1 MNIYTLVRK
10 AARDSILTT
19 LPEFF
24 PTSVEQNA
32 GVIFSHTNGAEPS
45 IPYVVINILSIE
57 QQGHHSTSP
66 LSNIDEEIVSS
77 AFYEVMVQYSF
88 CGSSAGDMAQS
99 FSHRVSNNPL
109 VSMEQQ
115 RNKLAFM
122 RKSTV
127 RRAPQKRDT
136 TWVENFNIDITYN
149 YVLNEVVTVDIVEG
163 VVLTTDIDGIEEL
176 VKIPETIIYP

>member
-10 AARDSILTT
+10 ATRDSILTT

-32 GVIFSHTNGAEPS
+32 GVIFSHNNGAEPS

-57 QQGHHSTSP
+57 QQGRHRTST
-66 LSNIDEEIVSS
+66 LTNTTEELTVS

-88 CGSSAGDMAQS
+88 CGSTAGDMAHT
-99 FSHRVSNNPL
+99 FSHRVSNNP
-109 VSMEQQ
+109 VAFEEQH
-115 RNKLAFM
+115 RNNLSYM

-136 TWVENFNIDITYN
+136 VWVENFNIDITYN
-149 YVLNEVVTVDIVEG
+149 YIVNEQQLVDVVESVI
-163 VVLTTDIDGIEEL
+163 IQDGI
-176 VKIPETIIYP
+176 TGDIYTVPPGITLP